1 MDEKKQLMTK
11 IKNDIVE
18 IRIHGR
24 GGQGA
29 KSASQLI
36 VEAAMEHGK
45 QVQAFPEYGP
55 ERSGAPMVTYA
66 RISEQKISTYEPVLR
81 PDIVMVIDPTLI
93 EQIDVTKGMKTKS
106 ILIVNSKK
114 DAAEIRKE
122 TGFKGKTFTVDAT
135 GISISHIGKNLPN
148 TPMLGALVK
157 LTGVI
162 DMKHLVK
169 KVEDMFLKKIGSEK
183 TQANIDSIKEAYE
196 KVHG

>member
-1 MDEKKQLMTK
+1 MDGKKKLREQ
-11 IKNDIVE
+11 IKEHIVE

-36 VEAAMEHGK
+36 VEAAMEHDN

-66 RISEQKISTYEPVLR
+66 RISEHKITTYEPVLR

-114 DAAEIRKE
+114 SAEEIRKE

-157 LTGVI
+157 VTGVI
-162 DMKHLVK
+162 DMEHLVK
-169 KVEDMFLKKIGSEK
+169 KVKGMFLKKIGSEK
-183 TQANIDSIKEAYE
+183 TKANIDSIKEAYE